1 MGNGQCY
8 QEEVINTLPDR
19 KLYQDS
25 PFWKKVLIMNAKKI
39 VAIAKHIR
47 NTNIKLGSLFPN
59 TADLSN
65 YKTITGAHNY
75 YMERMKGV
83 KTLKTMYILK
93 NQDYLKQNNIYVG
106 FKADL

>member
-1 MGNGQCY
+1 MDTAMLPRK
-8 QEEVINTLPDR
+8 EVINTLPDR

-59 TADLSN
+59 TADSSN
-65 YKTITGAHNY
+65 YKPITGAHNY
-75 YMERMKGV
+75 YVERMK
-83 KTLKTMYILK
+83 KRCKRP
-93 NQDYLKQNNIYVG
+93 LKQCAH
-106 FKADL
+106 FKKPGLS